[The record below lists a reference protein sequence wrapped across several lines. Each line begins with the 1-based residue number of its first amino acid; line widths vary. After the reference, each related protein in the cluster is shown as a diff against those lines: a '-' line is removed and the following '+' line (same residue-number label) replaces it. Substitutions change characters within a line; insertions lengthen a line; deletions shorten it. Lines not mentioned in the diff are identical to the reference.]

1 MMEHVVEAD
10 ARTLADD
17 NSDRLRVQHKLARA
31 YWEAN
36 RTIEAVELLEHVVK
50 VRGKLHARNHTEML
64 YHRHSLA
71 TAYLCNNQIA
81 IEVFEHV
88 VKLYEKLPQT
98 DSNRLASQHELARA
112 WWLGQRIPAALCMIE
127 HVVKV

>member
-1 MMEHVVEAD
+1 MILQERFGMLIRIA
-10 ARTLADD
+10 
-17 NSDRLRVQHKLARA
+17 
-31 YWEAN
+31 
-36 RTIEAVELLEHVVK
+36 EAVELLEHVVK
-50 VRGKLHARNHTEML
+50 VRGKLHAGNHTEML

-71 TAYLCNNQIA
+71 TAYLSNNQINEA
-81 IEVFEHV
+81 IEAFEHV